1 MKHFQLLFFVFGI
14 FLVTHT
20 QLSAQKKAERT
31 SDKESATTSGDR
43 VDRRSQKARKGNK
56 ESAKSSGDV
65 KANNNAKVAQGTTS
79 GGDVRVKNASLKTQG
94 TTSSGDVKVS
104 NNKDVNKNSKQA
116 ANNTGDIRVD
126 NSDERRT
133 AKAVANYSGDI
144 RVDNS
149 EARQKSKSI
158 SKYSGDLD
166 YSVYESRSEGPRNS
180 GSMVLAREIDRK
192 TQKKIAN
199 NEGDIGNNF
208 LERRA
213 NMRHKK
219 SKEIANSSGDIL
231 VRTLNQRAKKIRK
244 KNKEMA
250 NYKGDIIVT
259 KRKKGMHPSAVYRG
273 GKVKNSYTA
282 KERYRKRMMKR
293 MRRKQGIEDANYMK
307 QKQRQPKHNKNE
319 AEIWY

>member
-1 MKHFQLLFFVFGI
+1 MKHFQLLLYIIGLSLVFNST
-14 FLVTHT
+14 L
-20 QLSAQKKAERT
+20 LAQKRVERT
-31 SDKESATTSGDR
+31 SDKESSSNSGDR
-43 VDRRSQKARKGNK
+43 VDRRGQKVRKGNK
-56 ESAKSSGDV
+56 ETGQSSGDV
-65 KANNNAKVAQGTTS
+65 KVNNNAKVSQGTNSS
-79 GGDVRVKNASLKTQG
+79 GDIRVKNASLNTQG
-94 TTSSGDVKVS
+94 TTSSGDIRVS
-104 NNKDVNKNSKQA
+104 SKKDINKNAKLA

-133 AKAVANYSGDI
+133 AKAVAKYSGDI

-149 EARQKSKSI
+149 EVRQKSKSI

-180 GSMVLAREIDRK
+180 GSLVLAREIDRK

-273 GKVKNSYTA
+273 GKIKNSYTA